1 MKPGRARVAAVVA
14 GTVSVD
20 QDAALYYNQVGC
32 VLDDQVIQD
41 RGFDVLSEAEM
52 P

>member
-1 MKPGRARVAAVVA
+1 MAAAVA
-14 GTVSVD
+14 ETARVD